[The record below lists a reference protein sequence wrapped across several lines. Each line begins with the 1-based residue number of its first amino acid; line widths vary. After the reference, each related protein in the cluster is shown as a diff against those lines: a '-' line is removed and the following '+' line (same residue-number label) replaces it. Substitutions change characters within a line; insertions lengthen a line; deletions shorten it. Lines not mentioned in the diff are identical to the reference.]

1 MRQLLSE
8 EYCHFPRKRL
18 IIAINCILLISSV
31 FLFSSC
37 SGSRANGPNRAAQ
50 PPAVPVTAATVIS
63 KTMPVQI
70 RSIGNVEAFSTVQV
84 KAQVGGQLMKVHFA
98 EGQFVKKGDPLFTI
112 DPRPFQASVN
122 QIEAN
127 IQKDRAQVQ
136 QAQANLAKDSAQARN
151 AEVEARRYAELVERG
166 VVSRE
171 QYDQF
176 RTNADALK
184 ATIEADKAVIH
195 SAEEGI
201 KADEANLANAK
212 LQLSY
217 CSIHSPM
224 DGRTGSLMVQA
235 GNIIK
240 ANDVPIVVIQQV
252 EPIRATF
259 AVPEQQFA
267 DIKKYSEAG
276 TLRVETLIP
285 GDQQP
290 IQGTISFLDNTVD
303 PTTGTIK
310 LKGVFSNA
318 DKRLWQGQFL
328 NVILTFTVQSDA
340 IFVPSSAV
348 QTGQAGTYVFVI
360 SDDLTVQ
367 SRPVTMGRSLEGET
381 VIGSGLQ
388 AGERVVTDGQLRLV
402 PGARVEIKNDTG
414 EVKP

>member
-1 MRQLLSE
+1 MIQ
-8 EYCHFPRKRL
+8 K
-18 IIAINCILLISSV
+18 
-31 FLFSSC
+31 
-37 SGSRANGPNRAAQ
+37 
-50 PPAVPVTAATVIS
+50 TV
-63 KTMPVQI
+63 PVQI
-70 RSIGNVEAFSTVQV
+70 KSIGNVEAFSTVQV

-112 DPRPFQASVN
+112 DPRPFQATVN

-127 IQKDRAQVQ
+127 IQKDTAQVK

-151 AEVEARRYAELVERG
+151 AEVEARRYAELLERG

-171 QYDQF
+171 QYDSF

-184 ATIEADKAVIH
+184 ATLEADKAVIH
-195 SAEEGI
+195 SAEEAI
-201 KADEANLANAK
+201 KADQANLANAK
-212 LQLSY
+212 LQLCY
-217 CSIHSPM
+217 CSIHSPI

-267 DIKKYSEAG
+267 DIKRYNDAG
-276 TLRVETLIP
+276 TLKVEAVIP

-290 IQGTISFLDNTVD
+290 IAGTISFLDNTVD

-318 DKRLWQGQFL
+318 DKRLWPGQFV
-328 NVILTFTVQSDA
+328 NILLTLTVQSDA
-340 IFVPSSAV
+340 IVVPSSAV

-360 SDDLTVQ
+360 NDDLTVQ
-367 SRPVTMGRSLEGET
+367 SRPVTMGRSVEGET
-381 VIGSGLQ
+381 VIDSGLQ
-388 AGERVVTDGQLRLV
+388 AGEKVVTDGQLRLV
-402 PGARVEIKNDTG
+402 PGARVEIKNDVG

>member
-1 MRQLLSE
+1 
-8 EYCHFPRKRL
+8 
-18 IIAINCILLISSV
+18 
-31 FLFSSC
+31 
-37 SGSRANGPNRAAQ
+37 
-50 PPAVPVTAATVIS
+50 VPVTAATVIS

-318 DKRLWQGQFL
+318 DKRLWPGQFV
-328 NVILTFTVQSDA
+328 NVILTLTVQSDA
-340 IFVPSSAV
+340 IVVPSSAV

>member
-1 MRQLLSE
+1 MRLVLIE
-8 EYCHFPRKRL
+8 EYCHVLRRKPVL
-18 IIAINCILLISSV
+18 AINFLLFLSSA
-31 FLFSSC
+31 FMLSAC
-37 SGSRANGPNRAAQ
+37 SGTRANGPNRGAQ

-63 KTMPVQI
+63 KTVPVQI

-112 DPRPFQASVN
+112 DPRPFEATVN

-127 IQKDRAQVQ
+127 IQKDTALVK
-136 QAQANLAKDSAQARN
+136 QAQANMAKDSAQARN

-171 QYDQF
+171 QYDSF

-184 ATIEADKAVIH
+184 ATVEADKAVIH
-195 SAEEGI
+195 SAEEAV

-217 CSIHSPM
+217 CSIRSPI

-240 ANDVPIVVIQQV
+240 ANDVPIVVIDQI

-267 DIKKYSEAG
+267 DIKKYSDAG
-276 TLRVETLIP
+276 TLRVEALIP

-290 IQGTISFLDNTVD
+290 IGGTISFLDNTVD

-310 LKGVFSNA
+310 LKGVFPNA
-318 DKRLWQGQFL
+318 DKRLWPGQFV
-328 NVILTFTVQSDA
+328 NVILMLTVQSDA
-340 IFVPSSAV
+340 IVVPSSAV

-360 SDDLTVQ
+360 NDDLTVQ
-367 SRPVTMGRSLEGET
+367 SRPVMMGRSVEGET
-381 VIGSGLQ
+381 VIDSGLQ
-388 AGERVVTDGQLRLV
+388 AGEKVVTDGQLRLV
-402 PGARVEIKNDTG
+402 PGARVEIKNDAS